1 MKIIF
6 LDIDGV
12 LNSEKFYKNEAQH
25 EKWKRAES
33 EGYSRE
39 EQDAIANIDPESVKW
54 LNYIINKTNAELV
67 ISSTWRFD
75 ENLKIKLSF
84 MGIKPFIGIT
94 PKTWE
99 RHRGTEIQMW
109 LDRHPEV
116 FNYVILD
123 DDCDMLDSQLNNF
136 VNTSWLEG
144 LNEDSANKAIK
155 ILNNGATKA

>member
-25 EKWKRAES
+25 EKWQRAKE
-33 EGYSRE
+33 EGRSID

-54 LNYIINKTNAELV
+54 LNYIIDKTNAEIV
-67 ISSTWRFD
+67 VSSTWRFD
-75 ENLKIKLSF
+75 ENLSNKLSF
-84 MGIKPFIGIT
+84 MGIKPHIGIT

-109 LDRHPEV
+109 LDKHPEV
-116 FNYVILD
+116 INYVIID
-123 DDCDMLDSQLNNF
+123 DDCDMLDSQLDNF
-136 VNTSWLEG
+136 VNTSWEEG
-144 LNEDSANKAIK
+144 LNEETSIK
-155 ILNNGATKA
+155 VINILNK